1 MIVIIG
7 MKSSWRPA
15 GVPQGSILG
24 PVLFNIYIN
33 ELYDGTEQTLSK
45 LADKTKLG
53 GVIVAPDGCAAV
65 LRHLIRLEKWGD
77 RNFMK
82 FHKGKCK
89 V

>member
-1 MIVIIG
+1 MVVIIG

-15 GVPQGSILG
+15 GVPQGLILG

-45 LADKTKLG
+45 LAKTELG

-65 LRHLIRLEKWGD
+65 LRDLIRLEKWGD

-82 FHKGKCK
+82 SHRGKCK